1 MASRDVVC
9 LSHLPWDLALER
21 PHQVMRRFAR
31 DRHVFFVEEPR
42 ATDAELR
49 TVMRTAEPNVHVV
62 SLGVPA
68 DMAPGDVEIAYRR
81 CVASLAS
88 STERP
93 LLWVYS
99 PASVHAARD
108 LDASLVVYDC
118 VADHAARSEA
128 TPEVRAAEAELL
140 ARADLV
146 FTAGT
151 SLFESKRGRN
161 VSTYPLPSSVD
172 AEHFAHA
179 ASARERGDHRDA
191 SELAGVPG
199 PRIGFLGPIDDRVD
213 LALVDRLAA
222 ARPDVQ
228 IVLLGALVGVTT
240 WDLPDRPNVHWLG
253 AKTYHELPEHVAS
266 WDAAMIPFR
275 DDAATRRSEPSGLL
289 ACLAANKAVVSTP
302 ADEVMPYAERG
313 VVKVVH
319 ADRFVAGVDEA
330 LRDARDVVVTAVRRL
345 ACEGVL
351 ARTSWDRTY
360 QAMRRLVDE
369 AVMSREVAARRRD
382 SSERLLRSA

>member
-1 MASRDVVC
+1 M
-9 LSHLPWDLALER
+9 
-21 PHQVMRRFAR
+21 
-31 DRHVFFVEEPR
+31 
-42 ATDAELR
+42 R
-49 TVMRTAEPNVHVV
+49 TVEPNVHVV

-68 DMAPGDVEIAYRR
+68 DMPASDVDIAYRR
-81 CVASLAS
+81 CVASLGA

-99 PASVHAARD
+99 PASVRAARD

-128 TPEVRAAEAELL
+128 TPDLRAAEADLL

-151 SLFESKRGRN
+151 SLFEAKRSQN

-172 AEHFAHA
+172 AEHFARG

-191 SELAGVPG
+191 SELAGIAG

-228 IVLLGALVGVTT
+228 IVLLGALAGVTT

-253 AKTYHELPEHVAS
+253 AKSYDELPEHVGS
-266 WDAAMIPFR
+266 WDLAVIPFR
-275 DDAATRRSEPSGLL
+275 HDAATRRSEPSGLL
-289 ACLAANKAVVSTP
+289 AGLAANKAVVSTP
-302 ADEVMPYAERG
+302 IDEVVPYAERG
-313 VVKVVH
+313 LVKVVH

-330 LRDARDVVVTAVRRL
+330 LRDARDVVATTVPRL
-345 ACEGVL
+345 ACQDIL
-351 ARTSWDRTY
+351 ARTSWDRTV

-369 AVMSREVAARRRD
+369 AVMSRELAARRRG